1 MDRLS
6 DVEVFVQ
13 VVERASFSAAAD
25 ALGIS
30 RSHASRMVANLEERL
45 GLRLLFR
52 TTRKVQTTSSGR
64 LFYER
69 CAPMIAGI
77 SAAEQEVRDEGHSPA
92 GTLRISLPAAFGL
105 RFLAAPMAEFA
116 RLHPQLRTIVHYDDR
131 KVDVVG
137 EGYDLSIRGGTV
149 TEDDMVARKLWS
161 FQTLLVAAPSY
172 LSQLPAPQLPS
183 ELEAHPAVLDE
194 GSSAPGIWTFQRGKE
209 RESVVMRSVFM
220 ANAASAVHAACIA
233 GIGVAVQ
240 PEWMVN
246 EDIAAGRLV
255 HLLPDWELPHFAF
268 WMLRPDRKGVPA
280 RVRAFQDFLL
290 ERLPTAPWSR
300 PTRPATPAS
309 EQSNDPANPDSR
321 PDPAP
326 EESLSAAE

>member
-30 RSHASRMVANLEERL
+30 RSHASRMVASLEERL

-105 RFLAAPMAEFA
+105 RYLAKPMADFA
-116 RLHPQLRTIVHYDDR
+116 RLHPQLRIIAHYDDR

-172 LSQLPAPQLPS
+172 LAQLPAPQSPS
-183 ELEAHPAVLDE
+183 ELEAHPAVLYE
-194 GSSAPGIWTFQRGKE
+194 GSSTPGIWIFQQGKE

-220 ANAASAVHAACIA
+220 ANAATAVQAACLA
-233 GIGVAVQ
+233 GLGVALQ

-246 EDIAAGRLV
+246 EDLNAGRLV
-255 HLLPDWELPHFAF
+255 QLLPDWELPTFAF

-290 ERLPTAPWSR
+290 ERLPSAPWSLA
-300 PTRPATPAS
+300 TRPARPAWAQSSDPAS
-309 EQSNDPANPDSR
+309 PDDMLGLDPA
-321 PDPAP
+321 
-326 EESLSAAE
+326 ESPSDAS

>member
-77 SAAEQEVRDEGHSPA
+77 SAAEQEVRDESHSPA

-105 RFLAAPMAEFA
+105 RYLAAPVSEFA
-116 RLHPQLRTIVHYDDR
+116 LLHPQLRTVVHFDDR

-161 FQTLLVAAPSY
+161 FQTVLVAAPAY
-172 LSQLPAPQLPS
+172 LAAHPPPNLPS
-183 ELEAHPAVLDE
+183 ELEAHPAVLYE
-194 GSSAPGIWTFQRGKE
+194 GSAAPGIWTFQRGKE
-209 RESVVMRSVFM
+209 RESVVTRSVFM
-220 ANAASAVHAACIA
+220 ANAASAVHAACNA
-233 GIGVAVQ
+233 GVGVAVQ
-240 PEWMVN
+240 PEWMVH
-246 EDIAAGRLV
+246 EDLATGKLV
-255 HLLPDWELPHFAF
+255 QLLPEWELPTLAF

-290 ERLPTAPWSR
+290 ERIPSAPWNPTIR
-300 PTRPATPAS
+300 PTTHAS
-309 EQSNDPANPDSR
+309 AQSSGPSSLDDR
-321 PDPAP
+321 MHPAP
-326 EESLSAAE
+326 EGSSYGAA

>member
-105 RFLAAPMAEFA
+105 RFLQAGFTHAKASSNAGLNTWAIIFVLVVLQMATA
-116 RLHPQLRTIVHYDDR
+116 
-131 KVDVVG
+131 
-137 EGYDLSIRGGTV
+137 
-149 TEDDMVARKLWS
+149 
-161 FQTLLVAAPSY
+161 
-172 LSQLPAPQLPS
+172 
-183 ELEAHPAVLDE
+183 
-194 GSSAPGIWTFQRGKE
+194 
-209 RESVVMRSVFM
+209 
-220 ANAASAVHAACIA
+220 
-233 GIGVAVQ
+233 
-240 PEWMVN
+240 
-246 EDIAAGRLV
+246 
-255 HLLPDWELPHFAF
+255 
-268 WMLRPDRKGVPA
+268 LRPIVGPTEET
-280 RVRAFQDFLL
+280 F
-290 ERLPTAPWSR
+290 LPTKKVFFVTHWF
-300 PTRPATPAS
+300 
-309 EQSNDPANPDSR
+309 NCLDK
-321 PDPAP
+321 
-326 EESLSAAE
+326 SAR

>member
-13 VVERASFSAAAD
+13 VVERANFSAAAE

-105 RFLAAPMAEFA
+105 RYLAAPVAEFS
-116 RLHPQLRTIVHYDDR
+116 RLHPQLPTVVHFDDR

-137 EGYDLSIRGGTV
+137 EGYDLSIRGGSV

-161 FQTLLVAAPSY
+161 FQTVLVAAPSY
-172 LSQLPAPQLPS
+172 LAKHPTPRLPS
-183 ELEAHPAVLDE
+183 ELEGHAGVLYE
-194 GSSAPGIWTFQRGKE
+194 GSAAPGIWTFQRGKE
-209 RESVVMRSVFM
+209 RESVVMRSLFM
-220 ANAASAVHAACIA
+220 ANAASAVHSACMA

-246 EDIAAGRLV
+246 EDIAAGRLI
-255 HLLPDWELPHFAF
+255 HLLPEWELPTFAF

-280 RVRAFQDFLL
+280 RVRAFQEFLL
-290 ERLPTAPWSR
+290 ERMPNAPWNSSI
-300 PTRPATPAS
+300 RPAMPAS
-309 EQSNDPANPDSR
+309 EQSSGPSSPDDSSDPA
-321 PDPAP
+321 
-326 EESLSAAE
+326 L